1 MFEHFAKKIQV
12 YTLVKMQKKNL
23 KSLFFQ
29 NIKKV
34 KTCSFPFFRVS
45 TWKINVFFRTKSN
58 FRLDLVLTN
67 FLYKITI
74 EK

>member
-12 YTLVKMQKKNL
+12 HTLVKMQKKNL
-23 KSLFFQ
+23 KSLFSQ

-34 KTCSFPFFRVS
+34 KTCSFPFFRVG

>member
-1 MFEHFAKKIQV
+1 MFEHFAKKNSGI
-12 YTLVKMQKKNL
+12 YFSKNAKEKSKKL
-23 KSLFFQ
+23 IFPKYKKSKNMFF
-29 NIKKV
+29 
-34 KTCSFPFFRVS
+34 SFFRVS